1 MQICA
6 CTNTREG
13 GDNMEEQLFQSIVN
27 DLLSINGLGEVGI
40 SYIHMINSTQQQ
52 YSATITRTKRVLP
65 SVDTNALT
73 HKTSFIYNS
82 FRYSLVPGLIT
93 ITMYFPN
100 EKALL
105 KHQSRLHEVVTRDI
119 KNVTDIID
127 TTVET
132 TLEVLIKTIELKDQ
146 HTANHSLGVASLGR
160 DFAEWLLAND
170 SLTLLSAYDPLWKIV
185 LDNNRFSETVYIMG
199 LLHDIG
205 KLGIPE
211 YILDKPGALNKDE
224 FRIIRQHPVYSKEIV
239 LKNPIFSELSA
250 GIGAHH
256 ENWNGTGY
264 PDGLTRTAIPLGGRL
279 LAIIDRFDAIMRP
292 RIYKRA
298 ASVENAL
305 HILNLDI
312 ETFSGDDNAV
322 LDPYIGIEF
331 MRYVML
337 DSPYFAKQRATMN
350 SNVSSVLLRKRDQ
363 LLASLQS

>member
-13 GDNMEEQLFQSIVN
+13 GENMDEYLFNSIIN
-27 DLLSINGLGEVGI
+27 DLLSMNGLGEIGI
-40 SYIHMINSTQQQ
+40 SYIHMINNTRQQ
-52 YSATITRTKRVLP
+52 YSATITRNKRVVSFIDMNRLQH
-65 SVDTNALT
+65 TTA
-73 HKTSFIYNS
+73 FIYNS
-82 FRYSLVPGLIT
+82 FRYSLSPGLVT
-93 ITMYFPN
+93 INLYFSS
-100 EKALL
+100 EKSLIN
-105 KHQSRLHEVVTRDI
+105 HRTRLYNVITRDI

-132 TLEVLIKTIELKDQ
+132 TLDVLIKTIELKDQ

-160 DFAEWLLAND
+160 NFAEWMLAND
-170 SLTLLSAYDPLWKIV
+170 SLTILSAYDPLWKIV
-185 LDNNRFSETVYIMG
+185 LDNSRFVEVVYIMG

-224 FRIIRQHPVYSKEIV
+224 FRIIKQHPVYSKEIV
-239 LKNPIFSELSA
+239 LKNPIFSELA
-250 GIGAHH
+250 ADIGAHH